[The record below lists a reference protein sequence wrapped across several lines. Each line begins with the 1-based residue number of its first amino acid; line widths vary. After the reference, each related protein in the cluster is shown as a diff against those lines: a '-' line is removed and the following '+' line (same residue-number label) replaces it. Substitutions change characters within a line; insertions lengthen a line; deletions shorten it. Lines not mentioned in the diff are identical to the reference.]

1 MIPILYPHT
10 ETAFTSEGLGRLVDC
25 TSCVVKEERNGV
37 YECTFGYPVN
47 GHGYDRIQEGCYIL
61 VPHDGTGDL
70 QPFEISM
77 RSEPLF
83 GITTFQCKHISY
95 QLGNVI
101 VAPFTALTLR
111 LAVQGITNNIYGTT
125 GFTFSTDI
133 WDANGYYELQ
143 VPKPAKQVLT
153 EILDAFKVGEV
164 LWNKLV
170 VNVYARRGADNV
182 ASVVYGKNLSKLQR
196 DTDYSTAF
204 NAIVPY
210 WKGQDG
216 TCVSPGIIRS
226 NHDIHVPGD
235 VVPQVVDFSS
245 MYDEVPTQ
253 QEFQDSATRYFQLNT
268 PWIPTESIDF
278 DFVALEKMGEYEDY
292 GFLQS
297 VSLCDTITVYF
308 PDQSTTVTEKVVSV
322 EYDVLLEQYNK
333 ITVGKKR
340 DTYSD
345 LIKDSI
351 RRGI

>member
-47 GHGYDRIQEGCYIL
+47 GHGYDRIQEGCYVL
-61 VPHDGTGDL
+61 VPHDGTG
-70 QPFEISM
+70 E
-77 RSEPLF
+77 
-83 GITTFQCKHISY
+83 
-95 QLGNVI
+95 LGNVI
-101 VAPFTALTLR
+101 VAPFTATTLR

-125 GFTFSTDI
+125 GFTFNTDI

-164 LWNKLV
+164 AWNKLV
-170 VNVYARRGADNV
+170 VYVHARRGDDNV
-182 ASVVYGKNLSKLQR
+182 ASVVFGKNLSKLQR

-210 WKGQDG
+210 WRGQDG

-226 NHDIHVPGD
+226 NHDIHVSGD

-253 QEFQDSATRYFQLNT
+253 QEFQDSSTRYFQLNT

-308 PDQSTTVTEKVVSV
+308 PDQSTTVTEKVVSI